1 LLLIIS
7 GKIKKRQALCSKAF
21 DLTLSS
27 SKVNI
32 SNMNSLETSLDKIAE
47 NILYL
52 DEASLT
58 CLWDKYKARM
68 ERFSYSPEWEK
79 SVIIFSIINSIRVKN
94 AIFNEQLLNKPSKEA
109 TPSKKK
115 QGKPYLKLVK

>member
-1 LLLIIS
+1 MLVELSRLWR
-7 GKIKKRQALCSKAF
+7 GKAF
-21 DLTLSS
+21 DLTLLP

-32 SNMNSLETSLDKIAE
+32 SIMNNLETSLDKIAE

-58 CLWDKYKARM
+58 SLWDKYKAKM
-68 ERFSYSPEWEK
+68 EQFSYSPEWEK

-94 AIFNEQLLNKPSKEA
+94 AIFNEQLLNKVSKEA
-109 TPSKKK
+109 KPAKEK